1 MEIDCSN
8 AVKKLQVSKV
18 TLEYDHK
25 QNGGGE
31 WADTGS
37 DELNVNELKINY
49 ESGMTETS
57 LGSTN
62 NAEKEFN
69 DCLISCL

>member
-8 AVKKLQVSKV
+8 AVEKLQVSTV

-37 DELNVNELKINY
+37 DELNVNEPMNQ
-49 ESGMTETS
+49 E
-57 LGSTN
+57 
-62 NAEKEFN
+62 
-69 DCLISCL
+69 